1 MRWVNVLH
9 FYQPPLSRS
18 EIVSEAARLSYR
30 RVARALLKSPDSRV
44 TVNFAGC
51 LLEQLLLLNQ
61 HELIADW
68 QKLVTSGQVE
78 LTGSAYWHALLPKI
92 SSEELVSQVIAQEK
106 ILARLFKIDRPA
118 GFFAPELAYSPGLI
132 QWLAQRGYHYAIVD
146 EISID
151 GHLGLPK
158 QMFYRDQAS
167 GLVLAVRQR
176 EWSKKYP
183 PEILMQMADNCP
195 QDLFTATDGELYG
208 LRHRDYRGNL
218 EKCWNN
224 PEIRTETVSQAI
236 ANQGTMTAISPVAAS
251 WESLPAEIAAKQP
264 FAVWDSRSNHLQKM
278 LWSLADLAQQA
289 AQRFTGDSNQK
300 WVVRH
305 LHQGLSSC
313 AWWWASG
320 RDFVLFGSAAW
331 GPEEIIRGA
340 EQLAKSVRSIDNPAS
355 RPWKQQADKIF
366 CSLQARVWQQHWQQ
380 WSKK

>member
-9 FYQPPLSRS
+9 FYQPPLSRP
-18 EIVSEAARLSYR
+18 EVILEAARLSYR
-30 RVARALLKSPDSRV
+30 RVAKALLKSPDSRV

-51 LLEQLLLLNQ
+51 LLEQLLSLNQ

-132 QWLAQRGYHYAIVD
+132 QWLAQRGYHYAIID
-146 EISID
+146 EISVD
-151 GHLGLPK
+151 GRLDTPK
-158 QMFYRDQAS
+158 QMFYRDQVS
-167 GLVLAVRQR
+167 GLVLGVRQR

-183 PEILMQMADNCP
+183 PEILTQEIDNRP
-195 QDLFTATDGELYG
+195 QNLFTATDGELYG
-208 LRHRDYRGNL
+208 LRHRDCRGSL
-218 EKCWNN
+218 ERCWNN
-224 PEIRTETVSQAI
+224 PEIKTETVSQAI
-236 ANQGTMTAISPVAAS
+236 ASQETMTAISPVASS
-251 WESLPAEIAAKQP
+251 WESFPAEIINNQP
-264 FAVWDSRSNHLQKM
+264 FAIWDSRDNHLQKI
-278 LWSLADLAQQA
+278 LWSLANLAQQA

-320 RDFVLFGSAAW
+320 RDFVLFGSTAW
-331 GPEEIIRGA
+331 NPEEIIRGA
-340 EQLAKSVRSIDNPAS
+340 EQLAKSVRSIDNPIS

-380 WSKK
+380 WGR

>member
-9 FYQPPLSRS
+9 FYQPPLSRP
-18 EIVSEAARLSYR
+18 EIVAEAVRLSYR
-30 RVARALLKSPDSRV
+30 RVTKALLKSPNSRV

-68 QKLVTSGQVE
+68 QRLVASGQVE

-92 SSEELVSQVIAQEK
+92 SGEELASQVAAQEK
-106 ILARLFKIDRPA
+106 ILARLFKIARPA
-118 GFFAPELAYSPGLI
+118 GFFAPELAYSPELI

-151 GHLGLPK
+151 GRLDTPK
-158 QMFYRDQAS
+158 QMFYRDQVS
-167 GLVLAVRQR
+167 GLVLVVRQR
-176 EWSKKYP
+176 DWSKKYP
-183 PEILMQMADNCP
+183 PEILTQGVDHCP
-195 QDLFTATDGELYG
+195 QNLFTVTDGELYG
-208 LRHRDYRGNL
+208 LRHRDYSGKL
-218 EKCWNN
+218 ERCWRN
-224 PEIRTETVSQAI
+224 PKIKTETVSQAI
-236 ANQGTMTAISPVAAS
+236 ASQDNLTAISLVAAS
-251 WESLPAEIAAKQP
+251 WESWPDEIAAKQP
-264 FAVWDSRSNHLQKM
+264 FAVWDSRANHLQKM

-300 WVVRH
+300 WVARH

-320 RDFVLFGSAAW
+320 RDFALFGSAAW

-340 EQLAKSVRSIDNPAS
+340 EQLVKSVRSIDNPAS

-366 CSLQARVWQQHWQQ
+366 CSLQTRIWQKHWQQ
-380 WSKK
+380 WKR